1 MIVEVEVKGLP
12 ELNARLIAIANGSD
26 EAMRKG
32 CMTTMLRVEREAKQL
47 VPTKTGNLKTSIHA
61 GALSDGAYCS
71 AGGGNGL
78 KDVRY
83 AAWVELGTPPHEIR
97 PLNKKALFWKGAA
110 HPVMVVHHP
119 GTKPHPYF
127 VPAVEIAMGF
137 AEQDMKNAVDAL
149 IGST

>member
-1 MIVEVEVKGLP
+1 MNVEVEVKGLP
-12 ELNARLIAIANGSD
+12 ELNARLIAIANGSTQ
-26 EAMRKG
+26 AMVQG
-32 CMTTMLRVEREAKQL
+32 AYTTMARVEREAKQL

-61 GALSDGAYCS
+61 DTLSDGAYCS

-127 VPAVEIAMGF
+127 VPAVEYAMPF
-137 AEQDMKNAVDAL
+137 AETDMKEAVDKL
-149 IGST
+149 IAST

>member
-1 MIVEVEVKGLP
+1 MIVEVQGLA

-32 CMTTMLRVEREAKQL
+32 AYQTMARVEREAKML

-61 GALSDGAYCS
+61 DTLPDGAYCS

-83 AAWVELGTPPHEIR
+83 APYVEYGTAPHDILPVKARALSWVAPGGRVFAML
-97 PLNKKALFWKGAA
+97 
-110 HPVMVVHHP
+110 VHHP
-119 GTKPHPYF
+119 GTAPHPYF
-127 VPAVEIAMGF
+127 VPAIELAMQS
-137 AEQDMKNAVDAL
+137 AEQDMKDAVDAL

>member
-1 MIVEVEVKGLP
+1 VIIEVKGLA

-32 CMTTMLRVEREAKQL
+32 AYQTMARVEREAKQL

-61 GALSDGAYCS
+61 DTLPDGAYCS

-83 AAWVELGTPPHEIR
+83 APYVEYGTVPHDIR
-97 PLNKKALFWKGAA
+97 PVNKKALFWKGAA

-119 GTKPHPYF
+119 GTKAHPF
-127 VPAVEIAMGF
+127 FTPAVEYAMGF
-137 AEQDMKNAVDAL
+137 AEQDMKDAVDAL

>member
-1 MIVEVEVKGLP
+1 MIVEVQGLA
-12 ELNARLIAIANGSD
+12 ELNARLVKIANGSD

-32 CMTTMLRVEREAKQL
+32 AYQTMSRVEREAKQL

-61 GALSDGAYCS
+61 DTLPDGAYCS

-83 AAWVELGTPPHEIR
+83 ARWVEYGTQPHEIR

-119 GTKPHPYF
+119 GTAPHPYF
-127 VPAVEIAMGF
+127 VPAVEYAMGF
-137 AEQDMKNAVDAL
+137 AEQDMKEAVDKL
-149 IGST
+149 IEAT